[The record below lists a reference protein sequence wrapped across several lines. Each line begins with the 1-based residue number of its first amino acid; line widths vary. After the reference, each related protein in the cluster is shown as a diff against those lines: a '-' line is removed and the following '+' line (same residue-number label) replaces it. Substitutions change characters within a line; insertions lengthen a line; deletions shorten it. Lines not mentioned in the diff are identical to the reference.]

1 MVCGIRL
8 CVDSQ
13 AINKIN
19 IMYRLH
25 VPRLDDFL
33 DQISAIILF
42 TKLDLKSD
50 YYQIRVKPGFKWK
63 IFFWG

>member
-1 MVCGIRL
+1 
-8 CVDSQ
+8 
-13 AINKIN
+13 
-19 IMYRLH
+19 MYRLH

-63 IFFWG
+63 ILFWG